1 MAPPAKPTRQE
12 KLGVNPLV
20 IVTALVVVVLGCVFI
35 WLALEARSDAEAMIG
50 SEPAAVRTVEAPE
63 HAPEPTEPEPVALR
77 RQEPDPDVAAEPE
90 AAPVPADEHE
100 TTPPDARS
108 DTVLTDSGTSAGV
121 PATTV
126 EAGAQADA
134 GPETEAATGLDTD
147 ADADASAAAGPV
159 AEEGEA
165 EGMEEPAAV
174 VADGMVEDET
184 VPRTTSEVEMLLAD
198 ILDGADNETPDEAIS
213 ADSGGPAAE
222 PVEAVD
228 EPPESSGSPLAPPD
242 GSLLETTRHG
252 ELPVIAADG
261 REAWQVYARPFPP
274 GDARPRVAVVL
285 TGLGLSQAATNA
297 AIGLPG
303 AISLSFAPYAANLN
317 EWASRARAAGHEI
330 LLDLPMEPQDY
341 PTDDP
346 GPHTLLTSLNPS
358 DNVAR
363 LEWLLG
369 RFAGYIGVIDRTG
382 TKFTRSSKALRP
394 VLATLK
400 NRGLM
405 VVDSRTSETSRVF
418 DLAGQVGLARA
429 MASAVIDRLA
439 SRDAIDRQLAV
450 IEQEARASGYA
461 VAVARPYPVTI
472 ERLSLWARSLEDRG
486 FVLAP
491 VSAIANRQSADP
503 P

>member
-1 MAPPAKPTRQE
+1 MAPPARPTRQE

-20 IVTALVVVVLGCVFI
+20 IVTALVVVALGGVFI
-35 WLALEARSDAEAMIG
+35 WLALEARRDTEPLIG
-50 SEPAAVRTVEAPE
+50 DESVAVRTVEAPE
-63 HAPEPTEPEPVALR
+63 HAPEPAEPESVAPQH
-77 RQEPDPDVAAEPE
+77 QELDPDVAVEPE
-90 AAPVPADEHE
+90 EAPAPADEHE
-100 TTPPDARS
+100 TTLPDAKS
-108 DTVLTDSGTSAGV
+108 DTVLTDTGTSAGAL
-121 PATTV
+121 PTTV
-126 EAGAQADA
+126 EADAQADVSPQA
-134 GPETEAATGLDTD
+134 DAD
-147 ADADASAAAGPV
+147 ADADASAAAVPV
-159 AEEGEA
+159 AEGGEA

-174 VADGMVEDET
+174 VADGMEEDET
-184 VPRTTSEVEMLLAD
+184 VPRTTSEVEISLAD
-198 ILDGADNETPDEAIS
+198 ILDGADHETPGEAIS
-213 ADSGGPAAE
+213 AESGGPTAK

-228 EPPESSGSPLAPPD
+228 EPPELSGPPLAPPD

-369 RFAGYIGVIDRTG
+369 RFAGYIGVIDRMG
-382 TKFTRSSKALRP
+382 TKFTRSSEALRP
-394 VLATLK
+394 VLAALK

-429 MASAVIDRLA
+429 IASADIDRLA

-491 VSAIANRQSADP
+491 VSAIANRQSAVP